1 MTTIAAQSR
10 PLAGMFWML
19 TAGMS
24 FVIMTALVKSMGT
37 TMHPIQAA
45 FLRYLFGLV
54 FLIPALS
61 AIVNTRLTK
70 RLVTM
75 FGIRGAIHALG
86 VMLWFFAMTQIP
98 LAEVTAMN
106 YLTPVYVT
114 LGAALFLG
122 EKLAFRRIAA
132 ILVALI
138 GTAIIL
144 RPGFRE
150 ISPGHL
156 AMLGTSLTL
165 GGSYILAKVIVADV
179 RPSVVV
185 AHLSIWVTL
194 FLIPFAAAVWTPPSW
209 SDLGVLF
216 LIACFATGGHYFMTL
231 ALQAAP
237 VAVTQPVTFLQLIWA
252 TLLGA
257 LVFHEGVDI
266 WVVAGGTLILAAVSF
281 ITWREAVLK
290 RREITP
296 PGITPTVRVVS
307 PRDGAPKN
315 VID

>member
-1 MTTIAAQSR
+1 MTTLAAQSR

-19 TAGMS
+19 TAGAT
-24 FVIMTALVKSMGT
+24 FVMMTALVKSMGSS
-37 TMHPIQAA
+37 MHPIQAA
-45 FLRYLFGLV
+45 FLRYLLGLV
-54 FLIPALS
+54 FLIPALR
-61 AIVNTRLTK
+61 AIMNARLT
-70 RLVTM
+70 RRHWTL
-75 FGIRGAIHALG
+75 FGIRGGIHAVG

-122 EKLAFRRIAA
+122 EKLAARRIAA
-132 ILVALI
+132 VLVALI
-138 GTAIIL
+138 GAAIIL

-150 ISPGHL
+150 VSPGHL

-165 GGSYILAKVIVADV
+165 GGSYLLAKAMVEDV
-179 RPSVVV
+179 SPAVVV
-185 AHLSIWVTL
+185 AHLSGWVTL
-194 FLIPFAAAVWTPPSW
+194 ALTPFAIMVWTPPSLH
-209 SDLGVLF
+209 DLGVLF
-216 LIACFATGGHYFMTL
+216 LVACFATGGHYFMTL

-257 LVFHEGVDI
+257 LVFNEGVDI
-266 WVVAGGTLILAAVSF
+266 WVVTGGTIILGAVSF

-290 RREITP
+290 RRALTP
-296 PGITPTVRVVS
+296 PSI
-307 PRDGAPKN
+307 APKL
-315 VID
+315 